1 MTENIARLKISL
13 NFNLPEPCIS
23 LEAALRADVV
33 GSPEKACA
41 AVRFDIF
48 GSKLQKNFK
57 LSCWE

>member
-1 MTENIARLKISL
+1 MMTENIARLKISL

-48 GSKLQKNFK
+48 G
-57 LSCWE
+57 